1 MNPFEM
7 VIGIVLIVTIGSIVR
22 AMLGVRRDH
31 KGGEFFAS
39 HRAGDDRLIDEI
51 RALREEVKSL
61 KERQA
66 VIERIT
72 VEKESSLERE
82 IDRLRDK

>member
-7 VIGIVLIVTIGSIVR
+7 VIGIVLIVTIGSVVR
-22 AMLGVRRDH
+22 AMFGVRRDH
-31 KGGEFFAS
+31 KGNEYHVRDRG
-39 HRAGDDRLIDEI
+39 GDDRLIGEI
-51 RALREEVKSL
+51 RALREEVKAL
-61 KERQA
+61 KQRQA

-82 IDRLRDK
+82 IDRLRDQ

>member
-7 VIGIVLIVTIGSIVR
+7 VVGIVIVVTIGSVIR
-22 AMLGVRRDH
+22 SLLGGRRDH
-31 KGGEFFAS
+31 KGRNFRVRD
-39 HRAGDDRLIDEI
+39 RAGDDRLVEEI

-61 KERQA
+61 KKRQA

-72 VEKESSLERE
+72 VEKENSLERE
-82 IDRLRDK
+82 IERLRDS